1 MCVDREIKTSLKEK
15 RKNDN
20 DRENFLSWKSI
31 SIIYEYYIRLEGSLL
46 FIYFFLSFSR
56 LTEERIDDYSYHFK
70 HFLNLFEEIST
81 RAKSQDVIVAV

>member
-1 MCVDREIKTSLKEK
+1 MITIGKIFFRGNRYRSYM
-15 RKNDN
+15 N
-20 DRENFLSWKSI
+20 
-31 SIIYEYYIRLEGSLL
+31 IIYDQKAAFYL
-46 FIYFFLSFSR
+46 FIFFLSFSR